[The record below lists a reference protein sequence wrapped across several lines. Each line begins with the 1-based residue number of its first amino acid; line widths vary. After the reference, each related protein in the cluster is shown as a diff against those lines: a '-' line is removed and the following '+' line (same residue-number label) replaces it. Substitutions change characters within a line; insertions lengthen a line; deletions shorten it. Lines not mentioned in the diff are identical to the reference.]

1 MRRSARRADFDC
13 VGVRVRLDL
22 DDGGHMDPVQTKLLL
37 LMMLISLL
45 FAAQALTQGG
55 GVAALP

>member
-1 MRRSARRADFDC
+1 L
-13 VGVRVRLDL
+13 GPRLDL
-22 DDGGHMDPVQTKLLL
+22 DDGGHMDPVQTKLFL

-45 FAAQALTQGG
+45 FAAQALAQAG